1 MDYLN
6 ETQDTNDTADSDT
19 VIMAIVIVLL
29 VLSGILDLACYRWRK
44 VALVLFYLECTWAL
58 FDAVIFL

>member
-44 VALVLFYLECTWAL
+44 VAPVLFYLECTWAL